1 MHEQQLFIKIYLR
14 RLLFLLIAIFSS
26 LQQSRGKSIDYGER
40 VNLGALSTEML
51 INSEYPEKADHI
63 RTDQPYRTADFTLDG
78 PGVLNVS
85 TFGGDIRVNRSPD
98 QDQDHVHVELYVNR
112 GFALWSSSK
121 SMDNYLITILKRGN
135 EITASVEQKKRD
147 GGFWGGGNM
156 GFTFVITVPQNISG
170 NLNTAGGDIEIEGV
184 KGNQVLKTAGGH
196 ISASGIEGQVIAQN
210 AGGNISL
217 SGIDGVIRADNKG
230 GNIDIDSSRGSINA
244 RSVGGHVRVDHS
256 NGEVRIKSAAGD
268 VTARHITG
276 TLLVKSQVG
285 NIDVSMDAVDQ
296 GVSLETSVGN
306 ISAKLP
312 GNTGYDLVLNA
323 RDVNME
329 RKNEFKGQ
337 QRTGKLEGQFKEGG
351 VPVNMK
357 SNTGHVSLNFD

>member
-1 MHEQQLFIKIYLR
+1 MDH
-14 RLLFLLIAIFSS
+14 
-26 LQQSRGKSIDYGER
+26 GEY
-40 VNLGALSTEML
+40 VDIHSFPVKTLSTPG
-51 INSEYPEKADHI
+51 NEKDANVSHE
-63 RTDQPYRTADFTLDG
+63 DQPYRTADFTLEG

-85 TFGGDIRVNRSPD
+85 TFGGDIRVKRSPEEG
-98 QDQDHVHVELYVNR
+98 QVHVELYVNR

-121 SMDNYLITILKRGN
+121 SMDNYLISILKRGH

-156 GFTFVITVPQNISG
+156 GFTFVITVPKNISG

-196 ISASGIEGQVIAQN
+196 INASDIEGEVIAQN

-217 SGIDGVIRADNKG
+217 SGIDGAVKADNKG
-230 GNIDIDSSRGSINA
+230 GNINIDSSQGSINA

-256 NGEVRIKSAAGD
+256 DGEVRIKSAAGD
-268 VTARHITG
+268 VTANHITG

-306 ISAKLP
+306 ISAELP
-312 GNTGYDLVLNA
+312 GNTGYDLVLDA

-337 QRTGKLEGQFKEGG
+337 QRTGKLEGKFKDGG

-357 SNTGHVSLNFD
+357 SNTGHISLNFD